1 MEKPALFVEKSLKIN
16 MLKIKNLV
24 KLVDHCHYTDEYRGA
39 VHSIC
44 NLKYSI
50 PKLWNYDYHFIIK
63 KVAEELEGQFTC
75 LGESIDKCIT
85 FPVRTEKS

>member
-1 MEKPALFVEKSLKIN
+1 MKLLTNEQYESYEMEKPALFVEKSLKIN

-50 PKLWNYDYHFIIK
+50 PKL
-63 KVAEELEGQFTC
+63 
-75 LGESIDKCIT
+75 
-85 FPVRTEKS
+85 